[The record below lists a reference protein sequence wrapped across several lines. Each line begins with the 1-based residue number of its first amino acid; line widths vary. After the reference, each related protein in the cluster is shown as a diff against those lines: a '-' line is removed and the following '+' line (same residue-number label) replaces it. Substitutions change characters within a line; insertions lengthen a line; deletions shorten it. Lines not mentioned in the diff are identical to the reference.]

1 MNKIVRMSSGRITG
15 TAAARKLIK
24 RLKELHGPIMIHL
37 SRGCCDGSAPMCFKV
52 GDFKLGSV
60 DEKLGEI
67 FGCEVW
73 MHREPLR
80 RWKNTRWTLDAALG
94 RGASFSLEAPLNQ
107 RFLIR
112 LSLGMEIPGN
122 PWSTP

>member
-1 MNKIVRMSSGRITG
+1 
-15 TAAARKLIK
+15 
-24 RLKELHGPIMIHL
+24 
-37 SRGCCDGSAPMCFKV
+37 MCFKV

-67 FGCEVW
+67 VGCECW

-80 RWKNTRWTLDAALG
+80 RWMKNTRWTLDAALG

-112 LSLGMEIPGN
+112 LSFGKEMRGVPG
-122 PWSTP
+122 PGRASP